1 MKLKYILVIFTSSF
15 LSLQMISAPKMVKQ
29 IQKMDTDKD
38 GLISLD
44 EFNSN
49 TLLRFKFLD
58 DNGDG
63 NLSQEEFL
71 VPSASRFEKLDLN
84 ADGKLKKKE
93 ILKALKQNRD
103 KKKRE
108 KKKEKKQPKPFIKH

>member
-1 MKLKYILVIFTSSF
+1 MKLKYILVIFASSL
-15 LSLQMISAPKMVKQ
+15 LSLQMVSAPKMVKK

-38 GLISLD
+38 GVISLD

-58 DNGDG
+58 DNDDG
-63 NLSQEEFL
+63 ILSQEEFL
-71 VPSASRFEKLDLN
+71 IPSASRFEKLDLN
-84 ADGKLKKKE
+84 ADGKLKRKE

-103 KKKRE
+103 KKKN
-108 KKKEKKQPKPFIKH
+108 EKKQPKPFIKH